1 MKITIGLIMCFLSKI
16 ISAQIIFDA
25 EDDCK
30 KIKTGAG
37 TRYVPPCSI
46 KTVGFAPNRFAVASS
61 NSIFL
66 KSPYI
71 TELKY
76 SFQCN
81 SLAPFSIKYDLDGHD
96 EINSIEFDG
105 NNGNNNLLIF
115 KTNDGDLSLLN
126 GKLNRVAFQVFKNKC
141 KLELHRFI
149 SVPDES
155 YLRGVFESIKIVDVA
170 LTNIY
175 NSISMSSSHVEIASR
190 ITPTITLLDMLSKT
204 EKNSLLK
211 TFIITT
217 MDRLNNLLEDVGDVD
232 TALSAI
238 RDKVHSEINYHRG
251 GLNELYN
258 GLNQFDQ
265 WALSINVIRDGE
277 SKRILSLFNEVS
289 DYIDVD
295 N

>member
-1 MKITIGLIMCFLSKI
+1 M
-16 ISAQIIFDA
+16 
-25 EDDCK
+25 
-30 KIKTGAG
+30 
-37 TRYVPPCSI
+37 
-46 KTVGFAPNRFAVASS
+46 
-61 NSIFL
+61 
-66 KSPYI
+66 
-71 TELKY
+71 
-76 SFQCN
+76 
-81 SLAPFSIKYDLDGHD
+81 
-96 EINSIEFDG
+96 
-105 NNGNNNLLIF
+105 
-115 KTNDGDLSLLN
+115 
-126 GKLNRVAFQVFKNKC
+126 
-141 KLELHRFI
+141 HRFI